1 MDSDRRRAL
10 ADEILQ
16 ALACGEV
23 AHAVDGFAIRHVDD
37 SAVLEVD
44 LNEPDTLYRITV
56 ALHARLRRD
65 PDRTS

>member
-1 MDSDRRRAL
+1 MDSDMRRAL

-37 SAVLEVD
+37 TAVIEVD
-44 LNEPDTLYRITV
+44 LGEPDAIYRITV
-56 ALHARLRRD
+56 GLHARHR
-65 PDRTS
+65 